1 MIHRFELSWNGG
13 PFFLPVREWHY
24 STMCHFYT
32 YCYINIYIIYNYR
45 NIQFLPHLSVLLF
58 LNYIYPLDIIDV
70 MNVVIIGAGRRGLRL
85 AKHLIE
91 ENKNVIF
98 LDSNTE
104 RCQQA
109 VSKLDCLA
117 VCGSAT
123 DVDKLI
129 EAQVSE
135 ADAVIAVTDNDETNL
150 VSCGI
155 VASEFPQVKT
165 TIAAIRS
172 ISYLGKGSH
181 HPILGISYIVNPD
194 QEAANRIIGIIRSG
208 LYKDV
213 ISFPDAH
220 FMLFATSIKKDSP
233 FKDKTLIEARKQ
245 IPGQYVIAGIRR
257 KNKVFTPYGDSIIKV
272 GDEIAIIVDEE
283 ESKDIFTELS
293 GPIDNSRI
301 KRMLLIGATR
311 ITRYLLS
318 SFTSQERRKVT
329 LIERDEKIAREF
341 LDLFPDI
348 LIINA
353 SVTDE
358 AIWDD
363 EKLYDSDLVI
373 SVTENDELN
382 IITSLYAKRLGAKR
396 VIALIKTNNN
406 YIQLASHLDIDAAI
420 STTNATV
427 DTLVKHLRGS
437 TIETLHSLF
446 DGALEVYEFV
456 IGKDF
461 RYLNKALKDVNLKGK
476 VIIAGIKRG
485 DGENFIP
492 GGNYSFTLNDTV
504 IVAAAHRDQQ
514 TVQELFGANA

>member
-1 MIHRFELSWNGG
+1 MLS
-13 PFFLPVREWHY
+13 LL
-24 STMCHFYT
+24 
-32 YCYINIYIIYNYR
+32 IYN
-45 NIQFLPHLSVLLF
+45 SA
-58 LNYIYPLDIIDV
+58 

-98 LDSNTE
+98 LDSNAE

-109 VSKLDCLA
+109 VAKLDCLA
-117 VCGSAT
+117 ICGSAT
-123 DVDKLI
+123 DVNKLL
-129 EAQVSE
+129 EAQANH

-155 VASEFPQVKT
+155 VASEFPEVKT

-172 ISYLGKGSH
+172 ISYIGKGSH

-194 QEAANRIIGIIRSG
+194 EEAANRILGIIQSG

-220 FMLFATSIKKDSP
+220 FMLFATTIKKDSP
-233 FKDKTLIEARKQ
+233 FRDKTLIDARKE
-245 IPGQYVIAGIRR
+245 IPGQYVIVGIRR
-257 KNKVFTPYGDSIIKV
+257 KNKVFTPYGDSIIKM

-283 ESKDIFTELS
+283 ESKDIFTVLS
-293 GPIDNSRI
+293 GPVDDSRI
-301 KRMLLIGATR
+301 RKMLIVGATR
-311 ITRYLLS
+311 ITRYLLT
-318 SFTSQERRKVT
+318 SFTSQQRKKVT
-329 LIERDEKIAREF
+329 LIEKDEKTAREF
-341 LDLFPDI
+341 LELFPDV

-396 VIALIKTNNN
+396 VISLIKTNHN
-406 YIQLASHLDIDAAI
+406 YIQLASHLDIDATI

-427 DTLVKHLRGS
+427 DTLVRHLRGS
-437 TIETLHSLF
+437 SIETLHSLF

-456 IGKDF
+456 IGESF
-461 RYLNKALKDVNLKGK
+461 RYLNKALKDVNLRGK
-476 VIIAGIKRG
+476 AIIAGIKRSS
-485 DGENFIP
+485 GENFIP

-504 IVAAAHRDQQ
+504 IVASAHKDQSF
-514 TVQELFGANA
+514 VAELFGN

>member
-172 ISYLGKGSH
+172 IR
-181 HPILGISYIVNPD
+181 
-194 QEAANRIIGIIRSG
+194 E
-208 LYKDV
+208 
-213 ISFPDAH
+213 
-220 FMLFATSIKKDSP
+220 TC
-233 FKDKTLIEARKQ
+233 TCQ
-245 IPGQYVIAGIRR
+245 IPWA
-257 KNKVFTPYGDSIIKV
+257 
-272 GDEIAIIVDEE
+272 
-283 ESKDIFTELS
+283 
-293 GPIDNSRI
+293 
-301 KRMLLIGATR
+301 
-311 ITRYLLS
+311 
-318 SFTSQERRKVT
+318 
-329 LIERDEKIAREF
+329 
-341 LDLFPDI
+341 
-348 LIINA
+348 
-353 SVTDE
+353 
-358 AIWDD
+358 
-363 EKLYDSDLVI
+363 
-373 SVTENDELN
+373 
-382 IITSLYAKRLGAKR
+382 
-396 VIALIKTNNN
+396 
-406 YIQLASHLDIDAAI
+406 
-420 STTNATV
+420 
-427 DTLVKHLRGS
+427 
-437 TIETLHSLF
+437 
-446 DGALEVYEFV
+446 
-456 IGKDF
+456 
-461 RYLNKALKDVNLKGK
+461 
-476 VIIAGIKRG
+476 
-485 DGENFIP
+485 
-492 GGNYSFTLNDTV
+492 
-504 IVAAAHRDQQ
+504 
-514 TVQELFGANA
+514 